1 MVKNKDMQLFM
12 ENLKMSRK
20 RAKYFLTCLSFTV
33 LKFFCPGFESS
44 RKVRVTR
51 SNQNKLLKEIVLQN
65 MLTPLH
71 HTWADLLTAARV
83 KSLRAKALIIALKTA
98 IKRLENQDRSV
109 SRYVSLW
116 FLSSLS
122 LNPSM

>member
-1 MVKNKDMQLFM
+1 M
-12 ENLKMSRK
+12 
-20 RAKYFLTCLSFTV
+20 A
-33 LKFFCPGFESS
+33 
-44 RKVRVTR
+44 
-51 SNQNKLLKEIVLQN
+51 
-65 MLTPLH
+65 LTPLYH
-71 HTWADLLTAARV
+71 AWADLLTAARV

-122 LNPSM
+122 LNPRDFDQNLQRVAYGIVVQYKLLLELGSNG

>member
-1 MVKNKDMQLFM
+1 MLNGRKIQILLQLP
-12 ENLKMSRK
+12 EPDLTWKVQSVAHWTLK
-20 RAKYFLTCLSFTV
+20 YV
-33 LKFFCPGFESS
+33 DP
-44 RKVRVTR
+44 
-51 SNQNKLLKEIVLQN
+51 IV
-65 MLTPLH
+65 PC
-71 HTWADLLTAARV
+71 WADLLTAARV

-116 FLSSLS
+116 FFSSLS